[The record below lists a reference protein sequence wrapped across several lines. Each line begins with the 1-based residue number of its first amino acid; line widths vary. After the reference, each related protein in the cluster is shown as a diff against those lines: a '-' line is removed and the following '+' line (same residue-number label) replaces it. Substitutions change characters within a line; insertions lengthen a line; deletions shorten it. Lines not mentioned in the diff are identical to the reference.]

1 MPSSP
6 LRVTPEAAFNDTTG
20 ASGKDEA
27 LMRGA
32 NPPNSAGGIK
42 GRGTGGSGEGGD
54 TADDPDGGNAALGT
68 GGGCVGGDTELGTAG
83 GDEGGDGRLGVMD
96 TGRNCVVKS
105 GAEAASQSSTAP
117 QIAHC
122 GLG

>member
-1 MPSSP
+1 M
-6 LRVTPEAAFNDTTG
+6 
-20 ASGKDEA
+20 
-27 LMRGA
+27 
-32 NPPNSAGGIK
+32 
-42 GRGTGGSGEGGD
+42 
-54 TADDPDGGNAALGT
+54 GT
-68 GGGCVGGDTELGTAG
+68 GGGCVGGDTGHGTAG
-83 GDEGGDGRLGVMD
+83 GDEGGESGLGVMD

>member
-1 MPSSP
+1 M
-6 LRVTPEAAFNDTTG
+6 F
-20 ASGKDEA
+20 
-27 LMRGA
+27 
-32 NPPNSAGGIK
+32 
-42 GRGTGGSGEGGD
+42 GRGIYFADTPLKSLQYTGGK
-54 TADDPDGGNAALGT
+54 L
-68 GGGCVGGDTELGTAG
+68 GGCVGGDTELGTAG

-96 TGRNCVVKS
+96 TGSNCVVKS